1 MQEMPLDT
9 ASIAR
14 WLEPLARTPDETA
27 DLFSESRRE
36 TVLAIENG
44 ALAEVATRRER
55 ALAAR
60 WCAEGRQTLVASSG
74 GGDAEAREAVR
85 RLRAALGRSPLPMRP
100 GGLDEEPEDEGST
113 AAPRWARRLPGL
125 IARAAPRHRLTA
137 TIAESRRE
145 IVPARG
151 APASFTRRLFS
162 LEGTIVAASRAGD
175 EPRAF
180 AFHAPESEQITEEL
194 KRALS
199 AAAEPRERPIPCGD
213 GEIDVVLAEGCAVV
227 FLHEALA
234 HPLEAGAVSPLSALA
249 DARVAVSELE
259 VKDDPTRLDLF
270 GGYEQDDEGSTPRA
284 VRLLDGGRVAGRLTD
299 RAHAGPRSSGHGRRG
314 GAFDAPAPRG
324 SNLVVAPGHASA
336 EEIARRL
343 DHGLWIEQ
351 LTAASVELSSGQ
363 FRLRFPRARRVRRG
377 RLADECGPGLL
388 AGEIL
393 PALAAIE
400 AGVGREVRP
409 CRGLGWC
416 ARDGVVVPVGGAAPD
431 LLLRRLRVRSL
442 A

>member
-1 MQEMPLDT
+1 MQEMALDA

-14 WLEPLARTPDETA
+14 WLEPLARTPEDTVDVFA
-27 DLFSESRRE
+27 ESRRE
-36 TVLAIENG
+36 TVLEIQDG
-44 ALAEVATRRER
+44 ALAAVSVRRER
-55 ALAAR
+55 GVAAR
-60 WCAEGRQTLVASSG
+60 WSGEGRQTLVASSG

-85 RLRAALGRSPLPMRP
+85 HLRAALGRSPLPVRS
-100 GGLDEEPEDEGST
+100 GGTESDPEEESP

-125 IARAAPRHRLTA
+125 IARAAPRHRLQA
-137 TIAESRRE
+137 TISESRRE

-151 APASFTRRLFS
+151 SAASFTRRLFS

-175 EPRAF
+175 EPRPF
-180 AFHAPESEQITEEL
+180 AFHAPEADHLTDEL
-194 KRALS
+194 KRALT
-199 AAAEPRERPIPCGD
+199 AAVEPRERPVPCGD
-213 GEIDVVLAEGCAVV
+213 GEVDVVLAEGCAVV
-227 FLHEALA
+227 FLHEVLS

-249 DARVAVSELE
+249 DARVAVAELD
-259 VKDDPTRLDLF
+259 VRDDPTRLDLF
-270 GGYEQDDEGSTPRA
+270 GGYERDDEGTTPRA

-324 SNLVVAPGHASA
+324 SNILVAPGHATT
-336 EEIARRL
+336 EEITRRL
-343 DHGLWIEQ
+343 DNGLWIEQ

-377 RLADECGPGLL
+377 RLADECGGGLL

-400 AGVGREVRP
+400 AGLGREVRP

-416 ARDGVVVPVGGAAPD
+416 ARDGIVVPVGGAAPD
-431 LLLRRLRVRSL
+431 VLLRRLRVRSTE
-442 A
+442 